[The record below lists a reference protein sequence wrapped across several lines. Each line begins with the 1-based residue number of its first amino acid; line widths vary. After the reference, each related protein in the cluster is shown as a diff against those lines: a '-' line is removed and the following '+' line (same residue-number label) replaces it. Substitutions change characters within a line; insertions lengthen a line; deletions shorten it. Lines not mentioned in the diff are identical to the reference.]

1 MNKTLVQV
9 FNSVGITASVLM
21 TIFIVSALEELND
34 YQVGASSFEYLGI
47 IGGLI
52 TVTAFILSII
62 FIAKI
67 KQ

>member
-1 MNKTLVQV
+1 MNKMLVQV
-9 FNSVGITASVLM
+9 FNYIGIAASVLM
-21 TIFIVSALEELND
+21 TIFIVTALEELNN
-34 YQVGASSFEYLGI
+34 YQGGASSFEFLGI